1 MVSIKEISKFQ
12 DKKYTNHSI
21 AFFPSLA
28 VVSLTQDSK
37 NQMEP
42 TVEKGDYVQEGQII
56 ARNCLNLSDKEN
68 CKFPAFIH
76 SPVPGKVLDIYNV
89 INPNGKKLPAIL
101 IKMEGVFSFSG
112 KKRETL
118 NWTYSQGNSRIKT
131 LSQMGVINTFE
142 KSVSLANQ
150 LNEIIK
156 QKEKNINFITPPL
169 VIRLFDNDPDT
180 VIDKYISDNFAK
192 EVFEGAAILAG
203 ILETKD
209 IIFISDKN
217 SWNLPDE
224 AEIKKYLKDIKV
236 HLLETNI
243 DFYPRGQYKYI
254 KQKTLQY
261 LKSIEIN
268 KYSEIFAVDSPTCL
282 DSYNAIA
289 KSYPAIDKFIQIEG
303 DDIATSGIF
312 KIRIGTTF
320 RSIFEECGGFIKEP
334 AKIIIN
340 GLISGIAISDLDTPI
355 TKYVKSIFVLSSR
368 GFPDQR
374 QTSCVRCGRC
384 HNICPENLHPE
395 KIYSNYYS
403 DTPVKEYILN
413 TINLCTECGLC
424 NAICPSRIPL
434 YQTINLIKGINDE
447 QKL

>member
-1 MVSIKEISKFQ
+1 MADQSK
-12 DKKYTNHSI
+12 
-21 AFFPSLA
+21 
-28 VVSLTQDSK
+28 
-37 NQMEP
+37 
-42 TVEKGDYVQEGQII
+42 
-56 ARNCLNLSDKEN
+56 
-68 CKFPAFIH
+68 
-76 SPVPGKVLDIYNV
+76 
-89 INPNGKKLPAIL
+89 
-101 IKMEGVFSFSG
+101 
-112 KKRETL
+112 
-118 NWTYSQGNSRIKT
+118 
-131 LSQMGVINTFE
+131 
-142 KSVSLANQ
+142 
-150 LNEIIK
+150 
-156 QKEKNINFITPPL
+156 
-169 VIRLFDNDPDT
+169 
-180 VIDKYISDNFAK
+180 
-192 EVFEGAAILAG
+192 
-203 ILETKD
+203 
-209 IIFISDKN
+209 
-217 SWNLPDE
+217 
-224 AEIKKYLKDIKV
+224 
-236 HLLETNI
+236 
-243 DFYPRGQYKYI
+243 
-254 KQKTLQY
+254 
-261 LKSIEIN
+261 EIN